1 MKTSPLAGLLLVLLL
16 GSVGAAEP
24 AKPAEETTLTGLIEQ
39 RVAAGGE
46 TTGWILRYD
55 KDSRVDLLLPYE
67 AFAWLRE
74 GIAVA
79 ATGRFEVRHYPERGE
94 VRVFVVREISE
105 IVASATHATEA
116 PPAFAPMRQ
125 WSANLTGMSVDAGE
139 AWRID
144 SAERWREL
152 WERELNR
159 EAPPAPDFT
168 KHCVIVVGS
177 GKQPTG
183 GYHAEVVRAVLEAKI
198 WVVEYRVHRPD
209 RQAFVTM
216 ALTYPVAV
224 AVLPRLEPYG
234 RPTGRDV
241 TPPDDTSG
249 ASPAPAR

>member
-1 MKTSPLAGLLLVLLL
+1 MKTSPFVGLLLVLLL

-24 AKPAEETTLTGLIEQ
+24 AKPAAETTLTGLIER
-39 RVAAGGE
+39 RVATGGE

-79 ATGRFEVRHYPERGE
+79 VTGKFETRHYPERGE

-105 IVASATHATEA
+105 IVASAIPAPEA
-116 PPAFAPMRQ
+116 PPAFAPVQQ
-125 WSANLTGMSVDAGE
+125 WSANLAGMSGEAGE

-144 SAERWREL
+144 SEARWREL
-152 WERELNR
+152 WQRELNR
-159 EAPPAPDFT
+159 EPPPAPDFT
-168 KHCVIVVGS
+168 RHCVMVVGS
-177 GKQPTG
+177 GRQPTG
-183 GYHAEVVRAVLEAKI
+183 GYHVEVMRVVLEAKV

-224 AVLPRLEPYG
+224 AVFPRLEPYG
-234 RPTGRDV
+234 RPAGRDV